1 MAELYPWLL
10 AKFSQLQA
18 LLAKGQL
25 AHALVLT
32 GQAGV
37 GKSAMADALAA
48 LLLCKN
54 RQPEGACGGCKS
66 CLLRQA
72 GNHAD
77 LLVLRSETQHIGVDA
92 IRQLS
97 SFTHGS
103 AQQQGCKVVII
114 PAADSMTEAAA
125 NALLKTL
132 EEPPQGCF
140 ILLVTDNYPQ
150 LSATIRS
157 RCQQWQLN
165 AGDANQVAQW
175 LSQHYSASQHQPLSP
190 FLLDYCHGSPLK
202 ALSLLNNNIAA
213 SLGTLLTLLD
223 DYFSGKIPL
232 AHAVKQLDGT
242 TELAGI
248 LGFYLRQKLATP
260 LDFSRQQAVLAAYQR
275 WCRDATRIIG
285 QNSALAL
292 SGLLT
297 EIKPYLQQL
306 EAKWKS

>member
-1 MAELYPWLL
+1 MAELYPWLA
-10 AKFSQLQA
+10 AKFSQLQQLVA
-18 LLAKGQL
+18 HGQL
-25 AHALVLT
+25 AHALVFN
-32 GQAGV
+32 GPSGI
-37 GKSAMADALAA
+37 GKAAMAEALAA

-54 RQPEGACGGCKS
+54 RQPAGACGSCKS

-140 ILLVTDNYPQ
+140 IILVTDNYPQ

-157 RCQQWQLN
+157 RCQQWTLS
-165 AGDANQVAQW
+165 AGDATQVAQW
-175 LSQHYSASQHQPLSP
+175 LRQQSPLPVPAELSP
-190 FLLDYCHGSPLK
+190 LLLDYCQGAPLK
-202 ALSLLNNNIAA
+202 ALGLLQNNTANEL
-213 SLGTLLTLLD
+213 SNTLTLLD
-223 DYFSGKIPL
+223 DFFSGKLELVNACKPL
-232 AHAVKQLDGT
+232 DANS
-242 TELAGI
+242 ELAGM
-248 LGFYLRQKLATP
+248 LGFYLRKRLAAP
-260 LDFSRQQAVLAAYQR
+260 LDFMRQQAVLSAYQR
-275 WCRDATRIIG
+275 WCRDASQIIG
-285 QNSALAL
+285 QNSVLAL
-292 SGLLT
+292 TGLLT
-297 EIKPYLQQL
+297 ELKPLLQYQ
-306 EAKWKS
+306 ETKWKN